1 MGWFGGIFEGGGRII
16 EWSPIHLEDDGG
28 IFGILG
34 GPQVHLGAPWGE
46 LGASWGCVEAPKDL
60 WGALWGHRV
69 APRPWGGLGGPWE
82 LLGDTQGWLWGY
94 VYWGGGRVH
103 PTVGHSTNISPLS
116 SPPPSGTGPPEAEDA
131 AGHEDPHQPE
141 PAEPEPGAGGAR
153 GQTGL
158 RGGGRGPPPPPGT
171 GTDPALT
178 DARSGQ

>member
-46 LGASWGCVEAPKDL
+46 LGASWGRMQAPKGL

-69 APRPWGGLGGPWE
+69 VLGAVWGVPGSFWGTPRAGCGVMVIWGG
-82 LLGDTQGWLWGY
+82 
-94 VYWGGGRVH
+94 VCFH

-116 SPPPSGTGPPEAEDA
+116 SPPSGTGPPEAEDA